1 MATYKLGKL
10 KFNLSK
16 AGLAFRWGD
25 GEIRRFPFGL
35 KSAQGED
42 VADGLDQLDDVYDG
56 AQDGQVYD
64 DYAGDEADDYGYD
77 GGSDAGGDASYT
89 YEDDDGYDPYSDRRP
104 DPEPLFERDPWD

>member
-35 KSAQGED
+35 KSTQGED
-42 VADGLDQLDDVYDG
+42 VAEGWRL
-56 AQDGQVYD
+56 
-64 DYAGDEADDYGYD
+64 
-77 GGSDAGGDASYT
+77 
-89 YEDDDGYDPYSDRRP
+89 RR
-104 DPEPLFERDPWD
+104 